1 MREQGIIISTK
12 GEQATIEINRGAKCG
27 GCRACHTFGESKMR
41 LEARNALNARVGDAV
56 EVEVQPGNVIK
67 NSLLIFILPLLMM
80 GVGYFVGLN
89 FAAGTDESAGIL
101 GAFAALFLSLLF
113 LRILEKRRAPRPDD
127 DAVVVRRLDES

>member
-1 MREQGIIISTK
+1 MREQGIIISTD
-12 GEQATIEINRGAKCG
+12 GERATIEINRGSKCD

-41 LEARNALNARVGDAV
+41 LEARNALHAHVGDAV

-67 NSLLIFILPLLMM
+67 NSLLIFILPLFLM
-80 GVGYFVGLN
+80 GVGYFVGVKSSPD
-89 FAAGTDESAGIL
+89 AGEGAGIL

-113 LRILEKRRAPRPDD
+113 LRMLEKRRDPQPDD